1 MTRSELSNHIPAH
14 AVEYGEQLRQQ
25 FDFTLHIVNP
35 RRTRLGD
42 FRAYPNGHL
51 QITVN
56 TDLNPY
62 AFLVT
67 YVHEVAHAAVYRAH
81 RAATRQTR
89 RPKPHGPAWQQA
101 FRDLMQPLLT
111 ETIFP
116 AAILLPLRAYLQ
128 HPAATTA
135 SSPALMAALRLADL
149 PKQGVAGQV
158 RLADLPEG
166 HCFEFQK
173 KIFVRGAL
181 RRTRIVCK
189 ETASGR
195 SYAILA
201 HADVIAHE

>member
-1 MTRSELSNHIPAH
+1 MASSQLFHHVPAP
-14 AVEYGEQLRQQ
+14 ALTYCEQLRQQ
-25 FDFTLHIVNP
+25 FAFTLLIVKP

-42 FRAYPNGHL
+42 FRAFPSGVL

-67 YVHEVAHAAVYRAH
+67 YVHEVAHAAVFRAQP
-81 RAATRQTR
+81 RGTRRSR

-111 ETIFP
+111 EAIFP
-116 AAILLPLRAYLQ
+116 PAILVPLRAYLQ
-128 HPAATTA
+128 RPAATTA
-135 SSPALMAALRLADL
+135 GSPALMAALRLADPPL
-149 PKQGVAGQV
+149 PVIAGQS
-158 RLADLPEG
+158 RLADLAEG
-166 HCFEFQK
+166 QAFVFQK
-173 KIFVRGAL
+173 KIFIRGAL

-201 HADVIAHE
+201 QAEVLAHD